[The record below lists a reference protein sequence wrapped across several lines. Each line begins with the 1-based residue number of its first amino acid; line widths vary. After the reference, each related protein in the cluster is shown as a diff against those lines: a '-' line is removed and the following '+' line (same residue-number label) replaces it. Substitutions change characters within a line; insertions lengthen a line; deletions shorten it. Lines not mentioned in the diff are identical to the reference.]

1 MHQVKDGNLSVT
13 IAETR
18 KDDFQDIY
26 DTFNDMTCRLEQLI
40 QTVAEERTLN
50 ESAELRLLQEQLNP
64 HFLYNTLDSIYSI
77 AKIHKED
84 QIAEIVAAMSRF
96 FRWSD
101 LEQWKKYRYNGRGCG
116 YCEKLSDYTK
126 NPGLEIVSI
135 TVLKLKRGLQKFRY
149 QNYFCSQ

>member
-1 MHQVKDGNLSVT
+1 MIHSMN
-13 IAETR
+13 
-18 KDDFQDIY
+18 
-26 DTFNDMTCRLEQLI
+26 MTCRLEQLI

-96 FRWSD
+96 FRVS
-101 LEQWKKYRYNGRGCG
+101 LSNG
-116 YCEKLSDYTK
+116 K
-126 NPGLEIVSI
+126 NIVTMAEAADIARSYLIIQKIRFGNRINYSIEIEEGLAKVQVPK
-135 TVLKLKRGLQKFRY
+135 TTFAANR
-149 QNYFCSQ
+149 

>member
-96 FRWSD
+96 FRVS
-101 LEQWKKYRYNGRGCG
+101 LSNG
-116 YCEKLSDYTK
+116 K
-126 NPGLEIVSI
+126 NIVTMAEAADIARSYLI
-135 TVLKLKRGLQKFRY
+135 IQKIRFGNRI
-149 QNYFCSQ
+149 N